1 MFVGRLFGWIFLV
14 TAFVT
19 ASAEAIAALGS
30 GEYAGIATADVVTI
44 ITGVT
49 PQTPLLRCPAWLSM
63 AMLGVVLVFCCRK
76 KKYKTPFSA
85 K

>member
-1 MFVGRLFGWIFLV
+1 MFVGRLFGWVFLI

-19 ASAEAIAALGS
+19 ASAEAVAALGS
-30 GEYAGIATADVVTI
+30 GEYIGIATADVLTI

-49 PQTPLLRCPAWLSM
+49 SDTPLLRCPAWLTM
-63 AMLGVVLVFCCRK
+63 AIVGAVLIFCCRK
-76 KKYKTPFSA
+76 KKYKVSFAS